1 MTIYTII
8 CKNYVDKQRYNFRL
22 FVLIH
27 LSTSLLSKENILDM
41 I

>member
-27 LSTSLLSKENILDM
+27 LSTYNLLTSKL
-41 I
+41 